1 MAVEQEAD
9 MPKTR
14 NEPDKKHGDPLDPLI
29 ERTGERSS
37 PGSGEDE
44 DADEAA
50 DLQPDDVEDDD
61 TAR

>member
-1 MAVEQEAD
+1 

-14 NEPDKKHGDPLDPLI
+14 TEGDKKHGDPLDPLI
-29 ERTGERSS
+29 ERTDERSS
-37 PGSGEDE
+37 PGSREDD